1 MTGLYIALILAAF
14 VIVAGV
20 VSGMM
25 GGKNIE
31 KPTRLFNLFRRRR
44 HSGRSHHRR
53 GVRA

>member
-14 VIVAGV
+14 VVVYGV

-31 KPTRLFNLFRRRR
+31 KPTRLFNLFHRRRNSR
-44 HSGRSHHRR
+44 SSHHRR

>member
-1 MTGLYIALILAAF
+1 MPGLYIALGLAAF
-14 VIVAGV
+14 VVVYGV

-44 HSGRSHHRR
+44 HSSRSNHRR
-53 GVRA
+53 NVRA